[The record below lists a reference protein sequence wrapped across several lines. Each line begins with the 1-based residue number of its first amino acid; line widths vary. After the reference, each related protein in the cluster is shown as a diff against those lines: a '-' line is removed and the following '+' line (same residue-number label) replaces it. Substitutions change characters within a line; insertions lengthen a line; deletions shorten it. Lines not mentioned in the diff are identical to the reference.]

1 MRKIY
6 QFLGGIFLWLV
17 GFLAQDFS
25 FVSLFPK
32 FVLLCSGI
40 IQLFPLYYYVSEKVN
55 VFKMFSICPFL
66 CPLEAMSPAVHA
78 VCILLQRLFSAPWC
92 LKRSF
97 GFSSEWSPYSIN
109 QNVIAIT
116 RQCFEV
122 KLLECELSWSTS
134 MHKRLDSQIVLPSGE
149 CLFRGAFLVVEKVLC
164 LVQITPKQF
173 WCIERMVLLTEDR
186 LFFFYL
192 LLCYK

>member
-1 MRKIY
+1 MYLKCF
-6 QFLGGIFLWLV
+6 QSV
-17 GFLAQDFS
+17 PS
-25 FVSLFPK
+25 FVLWKP
-32 FVLLCSGI
+32 
-40 IQLFPLYYYVSEKVN
+40 
-55 VFKMFSICPFL
+55 
-66 CPLEAMSPAVHA
+66 CPL
-78 VCILLQRLFSAPWC
+78 LLMLFVSYSKGFFSVPWC

-97 GFSSEWSPYSIN
+97 GFSPEWSPYSIN
-109 QNVIAIT
+109 LNVIAIT

-134 MHKRLDSQIVLPSGE
+134 MHKRLDSQIVFPSGE